1 MSHIRADC
9 LFFYLALLT
18 PQSFAG
24 GCFEDIDCSLNG
36 VCIENQCSC
45 DPAWRGSKCQSFNF
59 LPVRQGWGYRWTE
72 PPFNTSSWGSA
83 VSYDKQSKNYYA
95 WVTELSDHCGMNTW
109 KTNTRIVRAVSATP
123 FGPYLKEEVQV
134 PVRSDGLQIARGPKG
149 EFVAYYSADVPSPRE
164 ECKHCFDG
172 STPEICLKER
182 KKGTTHATTPK
193 ASLKQDL
200 FSLGGIPT
208 YSKGDAAAHSL
219 IGAIGASVRASQKV
233 ATRAAR
239 LSTAALGTSLPRKN
253 KTIVAAANTS
263 SELDAANGTSMESQD
278 PITLPSLPHHHREA
292 STQQQWVSKWHRK
305 GWLGRRHL
313 LQEETSELISD
324 PVDDDVMAG
333 PRRRLLRKNTSPTYM
348 SWAPSPKGPWTAPQM
363 IHPLSKLPHA
373 DLNVAAVVNGDGT
386 VVGLWRGHNEFS
398 GVSEPYRF
406 NATNFKDPHTY
417 LFTEEKVFDVEGG
430 LDDMFM
436 WRDHRGHYHVLMQ
449 QTSDCATCG
458 GHGFS
463 VDGRDWEYS
472 GVAYDNVVL
481 FDGNNK
487 KTLSHMGSPHLV
499 FDAETGTIPIA
510 LTNGVHLDK
519 SGEASQDRWRQ
530 RGYVSDDQSFTLLRP
545 LAQAPP
551 PKDAI
556 PAHSVASP
564 PAGARM
570 EEPSLVSPML
580 NGSMPKKQQWMAKAQ
595 EIVAGRRA
603 AAQAAAQGSDIY
615 QQAETAAMVARQVH
629 AGQVAAAAVAA
640 EGGSPEAQAHAA
652 AQAAQA
658 MAAFQTHTMQK

>member
-1 MSHIRADC
+1 M
-9 LFFYLALLT
+9 
-18 PQSFAG
+18 
-24 GCFEDIDCSLNG
+24 
-36 VCIENQCSC
+36 
-45 DPAWRGSKCQSFNF
+45 
-59 LPVRQGWGYRWTE
+59 
-72 PPFNTSSWGSA
+72 WGSQLYFKE
-83 VSYDKQSKNYYA
+83 S
-95 WVTELSDHCGMNTW
+95 VTD
-109 KTNTRIVRAVSATP
+109 
-123 FGPYLKEEVQV
+123 
-134 PVRSDGLQIARGPKG
+134 
-149 EFVAYYSADVPSPRE
+149 
-164 ECKHCFDG
+164 
-172 STPEICLKER
+172 
-182 KKGTTHATTPK
+182 
-193 ASLKQDL
+193 
-200 FSLGGIPT
+200 
-208 YSKGDAAAHSL
+208 SKGDAAAHSL

-324 PVDDDVMAG
+324 P
-333 PRRRLLRKNTSPTYM
+333 
-348 SWAPSPKGPWTAPQM
+348 
-363 IHPLSKLPHA
+363 
-373 DLNVAAVVNGDGT
+373 VAAVVNGDGT

-551 PKDAI
+551 PKGQRCSPTLEHAVPVVANDACHGRSSGTDECMHI
-556 PAHSVASP
+556 L
-564 PAGARM
+564 
-570 EEPSLVSPML
+570 EISL
-580 NGSMPKKQQWMAKAQ
+580 
-595 EIVAGRRA
+595 
-603 AAQAAAQGSDIY
+603 
-615 QQAETAAMVARQVH
+615 
-629 AGQVAAAAVAA
+629 
-640 EGGSPEAQAHAA
+640 
-652 AQAAQA
+652 
-658 MAAFQTHTMQK
+658 